1 MNENYEIDNLDR
13 EIITAL
19 IKDARTPFLEL
30 GRKLNVSAGTIHVRV
45 EKLRKAGVITGSQ
58 LKIDAKK
65 LGMDVCCFIGIILRS
80 ANDYQK
86 ALEHL
91 RDFSEVTEVHYTT
104 GNYSLFIKVIT
115 KNIDSLYQFLSAKLQ
130 AIKEIQSTET
140 FISLQSPVQ
149 REITW

>member
-1 MNENYEIDNLDR
+1 MSANYETDNLDR
-13 EIITAL
+13 KIIAAL
-19 IKDARTPFLEL
+19 VKDARTPFLEL

-45 EKLRKAGVITGSQ
+45 EKMRAAGVIEGSR
-58 LKIDAKK
+58 LKINAKK

-91 RDFSEVTEVHYTT
+91 QDFSEVTEVHYTT

-115 KNIDSLYQFLSAKLQ
+115 KNIESLYDFLSTKLQ

-140 FISLQSPVQ
+140 FISLQCPVQ
-149 REITW
+149 KEITW